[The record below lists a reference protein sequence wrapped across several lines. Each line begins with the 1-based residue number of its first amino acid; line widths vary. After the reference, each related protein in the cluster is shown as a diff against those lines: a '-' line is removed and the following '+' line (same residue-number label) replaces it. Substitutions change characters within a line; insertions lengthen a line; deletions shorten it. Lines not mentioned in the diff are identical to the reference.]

1 MTYQQKD
8 GEGSL
13 FVNDRKQTSQ
23 HPDYSGS
30 ILIGGTE
37 YWLSGWK
44 KSSKDGTKKYLSLSA
59 RPKVQKSPSA
69 PKAEPKEDGPN
80 YDLDDALPF

>member
-44 KSSKDGTKKYLSLSA
+44 KEGDDGAWVSLAFELKVDKPDERPARRPTTRDDSA
-59 RPKVQKSPSA
+59 
-69 PKAEPKEDGPN
+69 
-80 YDLDDALPF
+80 F